1 MKKFLKLF
9 CFMFCF
15 ALLLTG
21 CATVSNIKNNS
32 KELIY
37 NGGSVVRVG
46 DYLYFANNIDNAS
59 ENLDSNK
66 GYKKLAGTANL
77 KRVNLSKLKAKN
89 ENTSVKNS
97 ETVQEEFVGYEN
109 TNMFVLGNYIYYST
123 PNLHKDKSN
132 NNHFDYTTIYRCKL
146 NGDNNKEIYTTSAV
160 ISRMDILKAD
170 GDYYI
175 VMVDSESNILR
186 MKIGKK
192 VGKVETI
199 AKKVT
204 TYAIAEDNQKNNGY
218 IYYTKDY
225 SGTDGLSGS
234 RVYRVNIE
242 SGKDKLI
249 YNGVAGGRAT
259 TIKFTGRQNDVVF
272 YTHTNKSGTENYY
285 VDLSKTN
292 FTTSILNKDNLFYA
306 SASEI
311 SDVKAITGNKLY
323 KGYTFVVDSN
333 LMYKNV
339 RTNEIENIS
348 TALSENYSDF
358 KILFVDECKIF
369 FNSATNN
376 AFYYYDVT
384 TKDVTE
390 IVKMNS
396 TIYSDA
402 IYGYDGTNLYYYAQI
417 VDEDAETTVSAQ
429 AEGEGEETEEKGDQ
443 NYYLYTVKIN
453 RSANETYQLLGKTV

>member
-21 CATVSNIKNNS
+21 CATVSNIKNKS

-46 DYLYFANNIDNAS
+46 DYLYFANNIDSAS

-66 GYKKLAGTANL
+66 DYKKLASTANL
-77 KRVNLSKLKAKN
+77 KRVNLSELKAKN

-97 ETVQEEFVGYEN
+97 ETVHEEFVGYEN

-146 NGDNNKEIYTTSAV
+146 NGDNNKEIYTTSSV
-160 ISRMDILKAD
+160 ISRMDIMKAD
-170 GDYYI
+170 GEYYI

-186 MKIGKK
+186 MKIGNK
-192 VGKVETI
+192 VGKAEKI

-225 SGTDGLSGS
+225 SGQDGLSGS
-234 RVYRVNIE
+234 YVYRVNIA

-249 YNGVAGGRAT
+249 YNGVSGSKGA

-272 YTHTNKSGTENYY
+272 YTYTNKSGTENYY
-285 VDLSKTN
+285 VDLSKTS
-292 FTTSILNKDNLFYA
+292 FTSSILSKDNLFYA

-311 SDVKAITGNKLY
+311 SDVRAITGNKLY
-323 KGYTFVVDSN
+323 KGYTFVIDSN

-339 RTNEIENIS
+339 RTDEVENIS
-348 TALSENYSDF
+348 TTLSENYSDF

-369 FNSATNN
+369 FNSVANN

-384 TKDVTE
+384 TKEVTE
-390 IVKMNS
+390 IVKMS
-396 TIYSDA
+396 SSIYADA

-417 VDEDAETTVSAQ
+417 VDEDAEATVSAQ
-429 AEGEGEETEEKGDQ
+429 AEGEESEEEGDQ

-453 RSANETYQLLGKTV
+453 RGANETYQLLGKTV